1 MMMIDKKKIINNNK
15 PGNLNPLTAL
25 KLEDS
30 MDDEENFFCF
40 FFYHLLGSA

>member
-25 KLEDS
+25 KLEFSLDRAS
-30 MDDEENFFCF
+30 KR
-40 FFYHLLGSA
+40 SPI